1 MTSSSRSKPP
11 RSLSSEPLGVPR
23 AASAVATLAC
33 ARYSPAANSS
43 GAALIESLASSAA
56 RAARRSSA
64 SATEASRWS
73 QLLLDVMCA
82 GAGGARAIAVA
93 PLAGDIAIPAR
104 VVQLGPCLGHRAAG
118 HRAERAGQRR
128 GAEVDV
134 PDDREGEQDE
144 AAVVEHPGEI

>member
-33 ARYSPAANSS
+33 TRYSPTANSS
-43 GAALIESLASSAA
+43 GAALIESLASSSA

-73 QLLLDVMCA
+73 QLLLDVMRA
-82 GAGGARAIAVA
+82 GRAGGARAVA
-93 PLAGDIAIPAR
+93 LVAGDIAIPAR
-104 VVQLGPCLGHRAAG
+104 VVQLGPRLGHRAAG

-134 PDDREGEQDE
+134 PDDRDGEQDE